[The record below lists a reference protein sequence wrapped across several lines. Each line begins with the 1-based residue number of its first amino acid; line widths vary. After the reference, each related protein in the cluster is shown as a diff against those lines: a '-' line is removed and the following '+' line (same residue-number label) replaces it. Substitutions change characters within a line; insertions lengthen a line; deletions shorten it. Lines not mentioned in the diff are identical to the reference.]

1 MTFFRESFNCVRSSA
16 RTRSARPRSPQRS
29 SFSLG
34 QVAPDRH
41 EELIFLAPLTAD
53 TLKSIKK
60 VAMEVRDVENYLE
73 NGQFLTTAMKDLNFY
88 SYLLQLKPSK

>member
-1 MTFFRESFNCVRSSA
+1 MK
-16 RTRSARPRSPQRS
+16 S
-29 SFSLG
+29 SF
-34 QVAPDRH
+34 
-41 EELIFLAPLTAD
+41 FLALLTAD

-88 SYLLQLKPSK
+88 SYLLQLKPSKWY